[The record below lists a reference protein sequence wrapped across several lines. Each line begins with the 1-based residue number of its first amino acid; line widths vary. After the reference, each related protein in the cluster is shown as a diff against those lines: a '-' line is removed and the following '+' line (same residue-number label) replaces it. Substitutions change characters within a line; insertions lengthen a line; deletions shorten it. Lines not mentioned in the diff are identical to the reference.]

1 MQNFEHTLENY
12 GANLHAF
19 GPIYMLLGK
28 RACYWANLHCCIV
41 EQMIL
46 VSGHTGGETFNKKS
60 LSARRRKV
68 REISVSREA
77 TRFVLFK
84 LFVTAS
90 ERPYCENK

>member
-1 MQNFEHTLENY
+1 MGQ
-12 GANLHAF
+12 
-19 GPIYMLLGK
+19 IYMLLGQPTCFWSDLH
-28 RACYWANLHCCIV
+28 AFGQTCMLLGQSTLLHCCIV